1 MFSFILPSKHARICM
16 ATCRTVTFNML
27 NSSQKLL
34 CMTSA
39 HTVSLPWMLRGAII
53 VQTNFVW
60 SSYVYTRV
68 FRQLFLYI
76 TQPTIAVLINVEILQ
91 MNSQLLLWSWKV
103 AECSL
108 IDNLIAK
115 KLILATFRLDAPVLL
130 SYINVGKMFSVYKN
144 QPPPNPLTVQILSG
158 ITKFMKLLGIW
169 EFWLSSKCWKWL
181 LWQPKCQLHL
191 WWNLSE
197 LWIKKKCLCS
207 SLQQS

>member
-1 MFSFILPSKHARICM
+1 MHDFGTHCITSMDAAWCYHCADKLC
-16 ATCRTVTFNML
+16 L
-27 NSSQKLL
+27 KLL
-34 CMTSA
+34 C
-39 HTVSLPWMLRGAII
+39 
-53 VQTNFVW
+53 
-60 SSYVYTRV
+60 TRV

-158 ITKFMKLLGIW
+158 ITKFMKLLGI
-169 EFWLSSKCWKWL
+169 
-181 LWQPKCQLHL
+181 
-191 WWNLSE
+191 
-197 LWIKKKCLCS
+197 
-207 SLQQS
+207 